1 MATVREILV
10 GRNRLLAAN
19 THPHYRL
26 TINEMNTVRDCMEG
40 SPSVKR
46 YTYDYLPHPSQ
57 VDLNS
62 EEQKVRYAE
71 YLFGAEFDS
80 YPDDTRRTLIG
91 KMRLNDT
98 ASELPDRIDYL
109 KQDFDGDGMSLNGA
123 VEYAVNNI
131 LQMKWHVLVS
141 DYQGLSDVDLRS
153 ISIADLERAN
163 ARASVK
169 QYTRE
174 NVVNWHFDRVNG
186 AMQLRFIMLLERGY
200 DFTYSKLE
208 HTVVES
214 YLILALDEEGNYYQQ
229 KVVYKDTGFEEGER
243 SYVTVNGQPMKWLP
257 VVIVADEELDQNK
270 LPLSLGYLYPICE
283 LTLNRYRVSAVYKEA
298 QRNLPPTMMTTGWK
312 SGDMEI
318 FKEANGQRTYIA
330 TGGRAVNNLPEDV
343 QYGILSPN
351 TSMEDFHW
359 YFEYNEKQIKAMG
372 GTVKKDSG
380 AMTATEADIDANN
393 QNALLES
400 IASSIEDGFKR
411 AISYCAMFEGLWQM
425 DAVEDNLDE
434 IQLELP
440 RDFSTPKLSV
450 EEVRVLMEMLMNGL
464 RTRDQIVKQLA
475 AGGWDLQDAELT
487 LQELD
492 SAPPLIGNV
501 NNLTTP
507 PAQEDN

>member
-19 THPHYRL
+19 THPDYRR
-26 TINEMNTVRDCMEG
+26 TINDMNTVRDCMEG
-40 SPSVKR
+40 SPTIKR

-57 VDLNS
+57 VDANDP
-62 EEQKVRYAE
+62 EQKIRYAE
-71 YLFGAEFDS
+71 YIHGAEFDS

-91 KMRLNDT
+91 KMRIHDT
-98 ASELPDRIDYL
+98 VTKFPDRIDYL
-109 KQDFDGDGMSLNGA
+109 YQDFDGDGMSINGA
-123 VEYAVNNI
+123 IEYSANNI

-153 ISIADLERAN
+153 ISIADLEQAN

-200 DFTYSKLE
+200 DFKYSSLE
-208 HTVVES
+208 HTVIES

-257 VVIVADEELDQNK
+257 VVIVSDEELDQNK
-270 LPLSLGYLYPICE
+270 LPIGLGYLYPICE

-298 QRNLPPTMMTTGWK
+298 QRNLPPTIMTTGWK

-318 FKEANGQRTYIA
+318 FKEANGGRSYIA
-330 TGGRAVNNLPEDV
+330 TGGRAVNNLPDEV

-351 TSMEDFHW
+351 TSFEDFHW
-359 YFEYNEKQIKAMG
+359 YFSNNEKQIKSMG
-372 GTVKKDSG
+372 GTARRESG
-380 AMTATEADIDANN
+380 NMTAKEADIDANN

-400 IASSIEDGFKR
+400 LASSVEDGFRR
-411 AISYCAMFEGLWQM
+411 AISYCAMFEGLWSP
-425 DAVEDNLDE
+425 DEVEARLDE
-434 IQLELP
+434 IQVDMP
-440 RDFSTPKLSV
+440 RDFATPKLSV
-450 EEVRVLMEMLMNGL
+450 DEVRTIMDMVMNGL
-464 RTRDQIVKQLA
+464 RTREQAVKQLA

-487 LQELD
+487 LIELD
-492 SAPPLIGNV
+492 EAAPMIGD
-501 NNLTTP
+501 NLTQP
-507 PAQEDN
+507 PAQGDN